1 MLFFKLPANKNYL
14 IHVSAWTI
22 CILYFLV
29 VFGLLIWSGTTKEI
43 ALYDAGINAL
53 SITLCCYIL
62 SSTINFFLP
71 RKGQMLRLSAIGLIV
86 VALGLYVSRIIL
98 LQIFSLIDI
107 SYFDFS
113 IPYRVILNFLVLF
126 CIAILQIVWNIQEEY
141 EENKK
146 RKEESEKMVR
156 DAELYNLRQQL
167 QPHFLFNSLN
177 SIIALIGI
185 KPEKARE
192 MTFQLSDFLRGT
204 MRKDNLSL
212 ISLKDELSHLQLYL
226 DIEKVRFGHRL
237 NTEVHFPEELSETK
251 LPTMIIQPL
260 LENAIKFGLY
270 NITGDVLIKV
280 EVSYADNLLWI
291 RITNPIEND
300 QYENT
305 KGTGFGLSSVQRRLF
320 LIFGRTD
327 LLFTETKDKSFIS
340 TLKIPQYD

>member
-1 MLFFKLPANKNYL
+1 M
-14 IHVSAWTI
+14 IR
-22 CILYFLV
+22 
-29 VFGLLIWSGTTKEI
+29 
-43 ALYDAGINAL
+43 L
-53 SITLCCYIL
+53 SIT
-62 SSTINFFLP
+62 
-71 RKGQMLRLSAIGLIV
+71 GLVV
-86 VALGLYVSRIIL
+86 VALGITISRFSM
-98 LQIFSLIDI
+98 LQIFTDQDLL
-107 SYFDFS
+107 YFDFS
-113 IPYRVILNFLVLF
+113 IPYRILINFLVLF
-126 CIAILQIVWNIQEEY
+126 SIAILQIVWNIQEEY

-156 DAELYNLRQQL
+156 EAELYNLRQQL

-177 SIIALIGI
+177 SIIALIGS
-185 KPEKARE
+185 KPDQARE

-204 MRKDNLSL
+204 LRKDNLSL

-237 NTEVHFPEELSETK
+237 NTEVSFPEELADKK

-280 EVSYADNLLWI
+280 EVSFVDHLLWI
-291 RITNPIEND
+291 QITNPIESD
-300 QYENT
+300 QFENT

-327 LLFTETKDKSFIS
+327 LLTTETSATSFIS

>member
-1 MLFFKLPANKNYL
+1 MYIFKLPTNKNYL
-14 IHVSAWTI
+14 IHLSAWTI
-22 CILYFLV
+22 CVLYFCV
-29 VFGLLIWSGTTKEI
+29 IFGLLLWTGVSKEV
-43 ALYDAGINAL
+43 ALYDAGISAL

-62 SSTINFFLP
+62 SSTLNFFLP
-71 RKGQMLRLSAIGLIV
+71 KKGQMIRLSITGLVV
-86 VALGLYVSRIIL
+86 VALGITISRFSM
-98 LQIFSLIDI
+98 LQIFTDQDLL
-107 SYFDFS
+107 YFDFS
-113 IPYRVILNFLVLF
+113 IPYRILINFLVLF
-126 CIAILQIVWNIQEEY
+126 SIAILQIVWNIQEEY

-156 DAELYNLRQQL
+156 EAELYNLRQQL

-177 SIIALIGI
+177 SIIALIGS
-185 KPEKARE
+185 KPDQARE

-204 MRKDNLSL
+204 LRKDNLSL

-237 NTEVHFPEELSETK
+237 NTEVSFPEELADKK

-280 EVSYADNLLWI
+280 EVSFVDHLLWI
-291 RITNPIEND
+291 QITNPIESD
-300 QYENT
+300 QFENT

-327 LLFTETKDKSFIS
+327 LLTTETSATSFIS